1 MNSLITKTRRIIDEW
16 GTGVKRKISLS
27 FKGIMDIARA
37 VDGVR
42 GQTARRRAGD
52 LKWDGL
58 GMTSR
63 ELPEWCSR
71 CR

>member
-37 VDGVR
+37 VEGVR
-42 GQTARRRAGD
+42 GQTARRRAG
-52 LKWDGL
+52 GL
-58 GMTSR
+58 
-63 ELPEWCSR
+63 
-71 CR
+71 